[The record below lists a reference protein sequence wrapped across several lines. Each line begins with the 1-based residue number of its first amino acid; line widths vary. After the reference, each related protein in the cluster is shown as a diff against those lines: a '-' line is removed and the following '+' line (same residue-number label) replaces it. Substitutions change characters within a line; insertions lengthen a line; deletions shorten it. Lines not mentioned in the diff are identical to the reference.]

1 NRVSTL
7 VLKGEDAT
15 RTAMAKTVGLP
26 LAIMVRLIIQNEVFL
41 TGVHI
46 PVMTQIYEP
55 VLKELELYGV
65 NFMEEEG

>member
-1 NRVSTL
+1 
-7 VLKGEDAT
+7 
-15 RTAMAKTVGLP
+15 
-26 LAIMVRLIIQNEVFL
+26 MVRLIIQNEVFL